1 MAASLHSFAQ
11 RCCSSLSFFLWLPAL
26 MVLVVIHCGHYFI
39 VTAILTLV
47 RLLVCWCCNIYESV
61 RSCNKFCLLA
71 FQVFNFYYSIR
82 QSARMNWAWCKRF
95 NGGTNIERERERR
108 QCHQE
113 WTILYSNSIWM
124 WASFQIELSFCAACL
139 HFVLSTLL
147 SMILWLSWL
156 LVKHLIVIFFFIIFN
171 RGWFFFF

>member
-95 NGGTNIERERERR
+95 NGGTNIEREREDSATKSGLYYTLIRFGCEPLSKLSCHFARLVSILSYRR
-108 QCHQE
+108 CCPWFYGCHG
-113 WTILYSNSIWM
+113 
-124 WASFQIELSFCAACL
+124 C
-139 HFVLSTLL
+139 
-147 SMILWLSWL
+147 
-156 LVKHLIVIFFFIIFN
+156 
-171 RGWFFFF
+171 